1 MTQMP
6 PFENTEDH
14 RTYKPGDVIFR
25 KGDAPDAMYVVLDGI
40 VAIGDEEDPIDRVG
54 AGSIFGEMALVDDA
68 PRSATARAETESK
81 VVAISNDR
89 FHALVEETPAFAL
102 QVMKIMAARLR
113 RLMR

>member
-1 MTQMP
+1 MTNMP

-14 RTYKPGDVIFR
+14 RTYQPEQVIFR

-40 VAIGDEEDPIDRVG
+40 VAIGDAEDPIDRVG

-68 PRSATARAETESK
+68 PRSATARAETECR

-89 FHALVEETPAFAL
+89 FHSLVEETPTFAL